1 MNGIDSAASTLQRAG
16 MPSTTQRL
24 LHLPVA
30 SLCNAGQYWM
40 APTRQDGVALEAP
53 LVSGDVEVP
62 LANCLYATQ
71 PRGLPEPRQVA
82 LCLLD
87 VATKT
92 CGDSDDA
99 WCVTALQRSADRM
112 TARAATAFASGAAPG
127 PAAVPEYRS
136 LTELRQQVHPEFV
149 GRTGYQDLINGLAIS
164 FADLTGLD
172 LKRVAEPV
180 TVDDLIQVLAD
191 SDSAEVIERKTTL
204 EYFDYSIRDAGSQ
217 LGELLERIG
226 KEVIDARPE
235 VYAEALDREL
245 EQWLPRHFPAVDA
258 QSVTSKQRRHVMS
271 LLVDYINEAIE
282 LRRAEMPMGTLQT
295 D

>member
-1 MNGIDSAASTLQRAG
+1 VNGINNGASSLQRAS
-16 MPSTTQRL
+16 MLSSTQRL

-40 APTRQDGVALEAP
+40 APTRQDGLALEAP

-71 PRGLPEPRQVA
+71 PRGLPEPRQLA
-82 LCLLD
+82 LCLLN

-99 WCVTALQRSADRM
+99 WCVTALQRSADRI
-112 TARAATAFASGAAPG
+112 TARAATAFAAGAEPG
-127 PAAVPEYRS
+127 PAAVPVYRS

-149 GRTGYQDLINGLAIS
+149 GRTDYQEIINGLAIT
-164 FADLTGLD
+164 FTDLTALD
-172 LKRVAEPV
+172 LKSVAEPV

-191 SDSAEVIERKTTL
+191 SDSVEVVGVRTAL

-226 KEVIDARPE
+226 KDVIDARPD
-235 VYAEALDREL
+235 VYAESLASDF
-245 EQWLPRHFPAVDA
+245 EQWLPRHFPAADA
-258 QSVTSKQRRHVMS
+258 PSVTARQRRHVMS

-282 LRRAEMPMGTLQT
+282 LRRVEISTGALRT